1 MGYQKQNF
9 EDEWAGLEPEQP
21 EGQKWML
28 WLGIGVVALFLI
40 GICLLGSYFL
50 WQQFQDRTAV
60 PPQPTLI
67 RPTSLAETAV
77 PATHTPEADI
87 EATVTIAPIAPTATL
102 FTPPTPTS
110 PPVGAGNVDAAQ
122 LPAPPTID
130 GNLSEW
136 GSAAAVESN
145 FLVFSRS
152 DWDGSDDLTAVWR
165 IAWDADNLYIGVAV
179 TDDIHAQNQSGNQ
192 IFRGDSVD
200 MQFDTDRNG
209 DYGDGLS
216 PDDFQITFSP
226 GDFAGLPPAAFRF
239 QGTSNGRIEDAP
251 GGHNITIAALK
262 TSEGYNIE
270 AAIPWSD
277 LNLTPAAGLV
287 TGLSLNV
294 SDNDTPGA
302 AVQEIMKSHVSAR
315 TLTDPTSWGTL
326 TLR

>member
-1 MGYQKQNF
+1 MGMRQNF

-28 WLGIGVVALFLI
+28 WLGMAVVALFLI
-40 GICLLGSYFL
+40 GVCLLGGYFL
-50 WQQFQDRTAV
+50 WQQFQARTAV

-67 RPTSLAETAV
+67 RPTSPVETAV
-77 PATHTPEADI
+77 PPTNILENTPEPTPTA
-87 EATVTIAPIAPTATL
+87 APIAPTATL
-102 FTPPTPTS
+102 FVPPTPTS

-122 LPAPPTID
+122 LPAPPAID

-136 GSAAAVESN
+136 GSVATTTSS
-145 FLVFSRS
+145 FLVFNRS
-152 DWDGSDDLTAVWR
+152 DWDGTDDLTAVWR
-165 IAWDADNLYIGVAV
+165 IGWDSSNLYIGVAV
-179 TDDIHAQNQSGNQ
+179 SDDTHVQTQSGNQ

-200 MQFDTDRNG
+200 IQFDTDRSG

-226 GDFAGLPPAAFRF
+226 GDFAGLAPSAFRF

-251 GGHNITIAALK
+251 GGSHVTIAALK
-262 TSEGYNIE
+262 TSDGYNIE

-277 LNLTPAAGLV
+277 LNLTPAPGLV
-287 TGLSLNV
+287 IGLSLNV
-294 SDNDTPGA
+294 SDNDAPGT

-326 TLR
+326 TLE